1 MAQWRIIIPKG
12 ATFDQTVTI
21 TGEPNIATA
30 TVWRFVFALPN
41 NAPFL
46 TATTTNGLVV
56 AGATSNSKRLVL
68 PPNTTDTLPLGNGRF
83 DFEVEWGDGTIRR
96 YASGFQMQVLPATGE
111 V

>member
-1 MAQWRIIIPKG
+1 MALWRIVIPKG

-46 TATTTNGLVV
+46 TATTANGLVV
-56 AGATSNSKRLVL
+56 ATNAANQKKLLL
-68 PPNTTDTLPLGNGRF
+68 PPATTGGLPLGNARF
-83 DFEVEWGDGTIRR
+83 DFEVQWADGTIRR
-96 YASGFQMQVLPATGE
+96 YASGLQMQVIPATGT